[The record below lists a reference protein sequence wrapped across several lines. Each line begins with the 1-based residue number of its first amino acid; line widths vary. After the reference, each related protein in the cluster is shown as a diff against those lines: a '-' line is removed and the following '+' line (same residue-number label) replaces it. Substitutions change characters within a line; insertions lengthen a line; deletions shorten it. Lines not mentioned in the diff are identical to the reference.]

1 MITSPKKRLGVCA
14 GEKGTH
20 SLRVAKPWQGAARL
34 SAEFEMF
41 RESVLSAP
49 Q

>member
-34 SAEFEMF
+34 SAEFEIF
-41 RESVLSAP
+41 AKAF
-49 Q
+49 